1 MKQLEIGIITK
12 PQGLKGE
19 LRIKLYS
26 NNFELLNSV
35 NYLLINNQKFELV
48 NKTNRNTF
56 AVIKL
61 KSIDNINETEMLIN
75 KKAYVYEED
84 IVLEEDEF
92 LVSQLTN
99 FTVIFN
105 TGEVLGTLIN
115 VNNFGASDIYSVE
128 MTNGEEV
135 LFANVRDVVLSIN
148 TEERIITL
156 NKEIF
161 NQVCVKN

>member
-35 NYLLINNQKFELV
+35 NYLLINSQKFELI

-61 KSIDNINETEMLIN
+61 KNIDNINEAEILIN
-75 KKAYVYEED
+75 KKAFVYEKD
-84 IVLEEDEF
+84 IALEEDEF

-148 TEERIITL
+148 TEEQIITL